1 MTASPKTIP
10 NKFRPI
16 ASLGNGGSCLKAA
29 FSRNPI
35 SIKRSLIHETMKKIR
50 NDELEPAI
58 IDWPVYMRRAID
70 LAGNAI
76 NTSPNPRVGCVLVKN
91 QEIVGE
97 GWHVAVGEAHAE
109 VMALRQAG
117 DRAKSSIA
125 FVSLEP
131 CSHTGRTGPCSD
143 ALINAEVSQVV
154 IACIDPNPEV
164 AGKGIEKLIAAG
176 IHVTQLTD
184 FDSLARA
191 VTPGYFKRRE
201 QGIPY
206 VRCKL
211 AMSLDGRTA
220 LANGESKWISGRQ
233 SRSDVQRLR
242 AASSAVITGIETV
255 LADDPSL
262 NVRIDDLNLA
272 QEELTRNEK
281 ALSKQPL
288 RVILDSQLR
297 TPDVAKILALP
308 GEVKIFSIDP
318 PDTAKNPASNV
329 EYLQAATSGKRVSLH
344 CVLKSLATDFACT
357 EVLVEAGATLSTA
370 FIQAGLVDELIV
382 YIAPKLLGSD
392 ARSLLNIVG
401 IESMSDSWDFEITD
415 LRQIDRDIRVVLKPA

>member
-1 MTASPKTIP
+1 MK
-10 NKFRPI
+10 
-16 ASLGNGGSCLKAA
+16 
-29 FSRNPI
+29 
-35 SIKRSLIHETMKKIR
+35 TMKKIS
-50 NDELEPAI
+50 NDKLQPEIL
-58 IDWPVYMRRAID
+58 DWPVYMRRAID

-76 NTSPNPRVGCVLVKN
+76 NTSPNPRVGCVLVIN

-97 GWHVAVGEAHAE
+97 GWHVALGEAHAE
-109 VMALRQAG
+109 VMALEQAG

-143 ALINAEVSQVV
+143 ALIKAGVSQVV
-154 IACIDPNPEV
+154 IACIDPNVEV
-164 AGKGIEKLIAAG
+164 AGKGVEKLIAAG
-176 IHVTQLTD
+176 IPVTQLTD

-220 LANGESKWISGRQ
+220 LANGESKWISGQQ

-242 AASSAVITGIETV
+242 AESSAVITGIETV

-262 NVRIDDLNLA
+262 NVRIGDLNLA
-272 QEELTRNEK
+272 QEDFARNEK

-288 RVILDSQLR
+288 RVILDSHLR
-297 TPDVAKILALP
+297 TPTEAKILSLP
-308 GEVKIFSIDP
+308 GEVKVFSIDTP
-318 PDTAKNPASNV
+318 GTAKNLASNV
-329 EYLQAATSGKRVSLH
+329 EYVQAAASGKRVSLH
-344 CVLKSLATDFACT
+344 SVLESLASDFACT

-370 FIQAGLVDELIV
+370 FIKAGLVDELIV

-392 ARSLLNIVG
+392 ARSLLNIAG
-401 IESMSDSWDFEITD
+401 IESMSDSLNFEITD
-415 LRQIDRDIRVVLKPA
+415 LQQIDCDIRAVLKPV

>member
-1 MTASPKTIP
+1 MK
-10 NKFRPI
+10 
-16 ASLGNGGSCLKAA
+16 
-29 FSRNPI
+29 
-35 SIKRSLIHETMKKIR
+35 TMKKIS
-50 NDELEPAI
+50 NDKLQPEIL
-58 IDWPVYMRRAID
+58 DWPVYMRRAID

-76 NTSPNPRVGCVLVKN
+76 NTSPNPRVGCVLVIN

-97 GWHVAVGEAHAE
+97 GWHVALGEAHAE
-109 VMALRQAG
+109 VMALEQAG

-143 ALINAEVSQVV
+143 ALIKAGVSQVV
-154 IACIDPNPEV
+154 IACIDPNVEV
-164 AGKGIEKLIAAG
+164 AGKGVEKLIAAG
-176 IHVTQLTD
+176 IPVTQLTD

-220 LANGESKWISGRQ
+220 LANGESKWISGQQ

-242 AASSAVITGIETV
+242 AESSAVITGIETV

-262 NVRIDDLNLA
+262 NVRIGDLNLA
-272 QEELTRNEK
+272 QEDLARNEK

-288 RVILDSQLR
+288 RVILDSHLR
-297 TPDVAKILALP
+297 TPTEAKILSLP
-308 GEVKIFSIDP
+308 GEVKVFSIDTP
-318 PDTAKNPASNV
+318 GTAKNLASNV
-329 EYLQAATSGKRVSLH
+329 EYVQAAASGKRVSLH
-344 CVLKSLATDFACT
+344 SVLESLASDFACT

-370 FIQAGLVDELIV
+370 FIKEGLVDELIV

-392 ARSLLNIVG
+392 ARSLLNIAG
-401 IESMSDSWDFEITD
+401 IESMSDSLNFEITD
-415 LRQIDRDIRVVLKPA
+415 LQQIDCDIRVVLKPV

>member
-1 MTASPKTIP
+1 MK
-10 NKFRPI
+10 
-16 ASLGNGGSCLKAA
+16 
-29 FSRNPI
+29 
-35 SIKRSLIHETMKKIR
+35 TMKKIS
-50 NDELEPAI
+50 NDKLQPEIL
-58 IDWPVYMRRAID
+58 DWPVYMRRAID

-76 NTSPNPRVGCVLVKN
+76 NTSPNPRVGCVLVIN

-97 GWHVAVGEAHAE
+97 GWHVALGEAHAE
-109 VMALRQAG
+109 VMALEQAG

-143 ALINAEVSQVV
+143 ALIKAGVSQVV
-154 IACIDPNPEV
+154 IACIDPNVEV
-164 AGKGIEKLIAAG
+164 AGKGVEKLIAAG
-176 IHVTQLTD
+176 IPVTQLTD

-220 LANGESKWISGRQ
+220 LANGESKWISGQQ

-242 AASSAVITGIETV
+242 AESSAVITGIETV

-262 NVRIDDLNLA
+262 NVRIGDLNLA
-272 QEELTRNEK
+272 QEDLARNEK

-288 RVILDSQLR
+288 RVILDSHLR
-297 TPDVAKILALP
+297 TPTEAKILSLP
-308 GEVKIFSIDP
+308 GEVKVFSIDTP
-318 PDTAKNPASNV
+318 GTAKNLASNV
-329 EYLQAATSGKRVSLH
+329 EYVQAAASGKRVSLH
-344 CVLKSLATDFACT
+344 SVLESLASDFACT

-370 FIQAGLVDELIV
+370 FIKEGLVDELIV

-392 ARSLLNIVG
+392 ARSLLNIAG
-401 IESMSDSWDFEITD
+401 IESMSDSLNFEITD
-415 LRQIDRDIRVVLKPA
+415 LHQIDCDIRVVLKPV

>member
-1 MTASPKTIP
+1 MK
-10 NKFRPI
+10 
-16 ASLGNGGSCLKAA
+16 
-29 FSRNPI
+29 
-35 SIKRSLIHETMKKIR
+35 TMKKIS
-50 NDELEPAI
+50 NDKLQPEIL
-58 IDWPVYMRRAID
+58 DWPVYMRRAID

-76 NTSPNPRVGCVLVKN
+76 NTSPNPRVGCVLVIN

-97 GWHVAVGEAHAE
+97 GWHVALGEAHAE
-109 VMALRQAG
+109 VMALEQAG

-143 ALINAEVSQVV
+143 ALIKAGVSQVV
-154 IACIDPNPEV
+154 IACIDPNVEV
-164 AGKGIEKLIAAG
+164 AGKGVEKLIAAG
-176 IHVTQLTD
+176 IPVTQLTD

-201 QGIPY
+201 EGIPY

-220 LANGESKWISGRQ
+220 LANGESKWISGQQ

-242 AASSAVITGIETV
+242 AESSAVITGIETV

-262 NVRIDDLNLA
+262 NVRIGDLNLA
-272 QEELTRNEK
+272 QEDLARNEK

-288 RVILDSQLR
+288 RVILDSHLR
-297 TPDVAKILALP
+297 TPTEAKILSLP
-308 GEVKIFSIDP
+308 GEVKVFSIDTP
-318 PDTAKNPASNV
+318 GTAKNLASNV
-329 EYLQAATSGKRVSLH
+329 EYVQAAASGKRVSLH
-344 CVLKSLATDFACT
+344 SVLESLASDFACT

-370 FIQAGLVDELIV
+370 FIKAGLVDELIV

-392 ARSLLNIVG
+392 ARSLLNIAG
-401 IESMSDSWDFEITD
+401 IESMSDSLNFEITD
-415 LRQIDRDIRVVLKPA
+415 LQQIGCDIRVVLKPV

>member
-1 MTASPKTIP
+1 MKTME
-10 NKFRPI
+10 K
-16 ASLGNGGSCLKAA
+16 
-29 FSRNPI
+29 I
-35 SIKRSLIHETMKKIR
+35 S
-50 NDELEPAI
+50 NDKLQPGI
-58 IDWPVYMRRAID
+58 LDWPVYMRRAIV

-76 NTSPNPRVGCVLVKN
+76 NTSPNPRVGCVLVIN

-97 GWHVAVGEAHAE
+97 GWHVALGEAHAE
-109 VMALRQAG
+109 VMALEQAG
-117 DRAKSSIA
+117 DRARSSIA

-143 ALINAEVSQVV
+143 ALIKAGVSQVV
-154 IACIDPNPEV
+154 IACIDPNVEV
-164 AGKGIEKLIAAG
+164 AGKGVEKLIAAG
-176 IHVTQLTD
+176 IPVTQLTD

-220 LANGESKWISGRQ
+220 LANGESKWISGQQ

-242 AASSAVITGIETV
+242 AESSAVITGIETV

-262 NVRIDDLNLA
+262 NVRIGDLNLA
-272 QEELTRNEK
+272 QEDLARNEK

-288 RVILDSQLR
+288 RVILDSHLR
-297 TPDVAKILALP
+297 TPTEAKILSLP
-308 GEVKIFSIDP
+308 GEVKVFSIDTP
-318 PDTAKNPASNV
+318 GTAKNLASNV
-329 EYLQAATSGKRVSLH
+329 EYVQAAASGKRVSLH
-344 CVLKSLATDFACT
+344 SVLESLAFDFACT

-392 ARSLLNIVG
+392 ARSLLNIAG
-401 IESMSDSWDFEITD
+401 IESMSDSLNFEITD
-415 LRQIDRDIRVVLKPA
+415 LQQIDRDIRVVLKPV

>member
-1 MTASPKTIP
+1 MK
-10 NKFRPI
+10 
-16 ASLGNGGSCLKAA
+16 
-29 FSRNPI
+29 
-35 SIKRSLIHETMKKIR
+35 TMKKIS
-50 NDELEPAI
+50 NDKLQPEIL
-58 IDWPVYMRRAID
+58 DWPVYMRRAID

-76 NTSPNPRVGCVLVKN
+76 NTSPNPRVGCVLVIN

-97 GWHVAVGEAHAE
+97 GWHVALGEAHAE
-109 VMALRQAG
+109 VMALEQAG

-143 ALINAEVSQVV
+143 ALIKAGVSQVV
-154 IACIDPNPEV
+154 IACIDPNVEV
-164 AGKGIEKLIAAG
+164 AGKGVEKLIAAG
-176 IHVTQLTD
+176 IPVTQLTD

-201 QGIPY
+201 QGIPF

-220 LANGESKWISGRQ
+220 LANGESKWISGQQ

-242 AASSAVITGIETV
+242 AESSAVITGIETV

-262 NVRIDDLNLA
+262 NVRIGDLNLA
-272 QEELTRNEK
+272 QEDLARNEK

-288 RVILDSQLR
+288 RVILDSHLR
-297 TPDVAKILALP
+297 TPTEAKILSLP
-308 GEVKIFSIDP
+308 GEVKVFSIDTP
-318 PDTAKNPASNV
+318 GTAKNLASNV
-329 EYLQAATSGKRVSLH
+329 EYVQAAASGKRVSLH
-344 CVLKSLATDFACT
+344 SVLESLASDFACT

-370 FIQAGLVDELIV
+370 FIKAGLVDELIV

-392 ARSLLNIVG
+392 ARSLLNIAG
-401 IESMSDSWDFEITD
+401 IESMSDSLNFEITD
-415 LRQIDRDIRVVLKPA
+415 LHQIDCDIRVVLKPV

>member
-1 MTASPKTIP
+1 MK
-10 NKFRPI
+10 
-16 ASLGNGGSCLKAA
+16 
-29 FSRNPI
+29 
-35 SIKRSLIHETMKKIR
+35 TMKKIS
-50 NDELEPAI
+50 NDKLQPEIL
-58 IDWPVYMRRAID
+58 DWPVYMRRAID

-76 NTSPNPRVGCVLVKN
+76 NTSPNPRVGCVLVIN

-97 GWHVAVGEAHAE
+97 GWHVALGEAHAE
-109 VMALRQAG
+109 VMALEQAG

-143 ALINAEVSQVV
+143 ALIKAGVSQVV
-154 IACIDPNPEV
+154 IACIDPNVEV
-164 AGKGIEKLIAAG
+164 AGKGVEKLIAAG
-176 IHVTQLTD
+176 IPVTQLTD

-201 QGIPY
+201 EGIPY

-220 LANGESKWISGRQ
+220 LANGESKWISGQQ

-242 AASSAVITGIETV
+242 AESSAVITGIETV

-262 NVRIDDLNLA
+262 NVRIGDLNLA
-272 QEELTRNEK
+272 QEDLACNEK

-288 RVILDSQLR
+288 RVILDSHLR
-297 TPDVAKILALP
+297 TPTEAKILSLP
-308 GEVKIFSIDP
+308 GEVKVFSIDTP
-318 PDTAKNPASNV
+318 GTAKNLASNV
-329 EYLQAATSGKRVSLH
+329 EYVQAAASGKRVSLH
-344 CVLKSLATDFACT
+344 SVLESLASDFACT

-370 FIQAGLVDELIV
+370 FIKAGLVDELIV

-392 ARSLLNIVG
+392 ARSLLNIAG
-401 IESMSDSWDFEITD
+401 IESMSDSLNFEITD
-415 LRQIDRDIRVVLKPA
+415 LQQIDCDIRVVLKPV

>member
-1 MTASPKTIP
+1 MK
-10 NKFRPI
+10 
-16 ASLGNGGSCLKAA
+16 
-29 FSRNPI
+29 
-35 SIKRSLIHETMKKIR
+35 TMKKIR

-76 NTSPNPRVGCVLVKN
+76 NTSPNPRVGCVLVTN

-97 GWHVAVGEAHAE
+97 GWHVALGEAHAE
-109 VMALRQAG
+109 VMALRRAG
-117 DRAKSSIA
+117 GQAKSSIA

-143 ALINAEVSQVV
+143 ALINAGVSHVV
-154 IACIDPNPEV
+154 IASVDPNPEV
-164 AGKGIEKLIAAG
+164 AGKGIAKLIAAG
-176 IHVTQLTD
+176 IPVTQLTD

-191 VTPGYFKRRE
+191 VTPGYFKRR
-201 QGIPY
+201 QHGIPY

-242 AASSAVITGIETV
+242 AESSAVITGVETV

-262 NVRIDDLNLA
+262 NVRIGDLNLH
-272 QEELTRNEK
+272 QEDLARNEK
-281 ALSKQPL
+281 ALSRQPL

-297 TPDVAKILALP
+297 TPDAAKILALP
-308 GEVKIFSIDP
+308 GEVKIFSIAP

-329 EYLQAATSGKRVSLH
+329 EYIQAEACGQRVSLH
-344 CVLKSLATDFACT
+344 SVLESLASDFACT

-392 ARSLLNIVG
+392 ARSLLNIAG
-401 IESMSDSWDFEITD
+401 IESISDSLNFEITD
-415 LRQIDRDIRVVLKPA
+415 LQQIGCDIRIVLKPA

>member
-1 MTASPKTIP
+1 MKM
-10 NKFRPI
+10 
-16 ASLGNGGSCLKAA
+16 
-29 FSRNPI
+29 
-35 SIKRSLIHETMKKIR
+35 MKKIR
-50 NDELEPAI
+50 NDELYPAI

-70 LAGNAI
+70 LAGNSI
-76 NTSPNPRVGCVLVKN
+76 NTSPNPRVGCVLVTN

-97 GWHVAVGEAHAE
+97 GWHVAAGEAHAE

-143 ALINAEVSQVV
+143 ALIAAGVSQVV
-154 IACIDPNPEV
+154 IGSIDPNMEV
-164 AGKGIEKLIAAG
+164 AGKGVEKLIAAG
-176 IHVTQLTD
+176 ITVTQLTD
-184 FDSLARA
+184 FYSLARA
-191 VTPGYFKRRE
+191 VSPGYFKRRE

-220 LANGESKWISGRQ
+220 LANGQSKWISGPA
-233 SRSDVQRLR
+233 SRSDVQSLR

-262 NVRIDDLNLA
+262 NVRIEELNLLDEDLA
-272 QEELTRNEK
+272 RNEQ

-288 RVILDSQLR
+288 RVILDSQHR
-297 TPDVAKILALP
+297 TPDTAKILSLP
-308 GEVKIFSIDP
+308 GEVKIFSIGS
-318 PDTAKNPASNV
+318 PDTAKSPASNV
-329 EYLQAATSGKRVSLH
+329 EYLQTEASGKRVNLH
-344 CVLKSLATDFACT
+344 SVLESLASDFACT

-370 FIQAGLVDELIV
+370 FIEAGLVDELIV

-392 ARSLLNIVG
+392 AQSLLNIAG
-401 IESMSDSWDFEITD
+401 IQSMSDSLDFEITD
-415 LRQIDRDIRVVLKPA
+415 LRQIDRDIRVVLKPVRI

>member
-1 MTASPKTIP
+1 MK
-10 NKFRPI
+10 
-16 ASLGNGGSCLKAA
+16 
-29 FSRNPI
+29 
-35 SIKRSLIHETMKKIR
+35 TMKKIS
-50 NDELEPAI
+50 NDKLQPEIL
-58 IDWPVYMRRAID
+58 DWPIYMRRAID

-76 NTSPNPRVGCVLVKN
+76 NTSPNPRVGCVLVIN

-97 GWHVAVGEAHAE
+97 GWHVALGEAHAE
-109 VMALRQAG
+109 VMALEQAG
-117 DRAKSSIA
+117 DRARSSIA

-143 ALINAEVSQVV
+143 ALIKAGVSQVV
-154 IACIDPNPEV
+154 IACIDPNVEV
-164 AGKGIEKLIAAG
+164 AGKGVEKLIAAG
-176 IHVTQLTD
+176 IPVTQLTD

-220 LANGESKWISGRQ
+220 LANGESKWISGQQ

-242 AASSAVITGIETV
+242 AESSAVITGIETV

-262 NVRIDDLNLA
+262 NVRIGDLNLA
-272 QEELTRNEK
+272 QEDLARNEK

-288 RVILDSQLR
+288 RVILDSHLR
-297 TPDVAKILALP
+297 TPTEAKILSLP
-308 GEVKIFSIDP
+308 GEVKVFSIDTP
-318 PDTAKNPASNV
+318 GTAKNLASNV
-329 EYLQAATSGKRVSLH
+329 EYVQAAASGKRVSLH
-344 CVLKSLATDFACT
+344 SVLESLASDFACT

-392 ARSLLNIVG
+392 ARSLLNIAG
-401 IESMSDSWDFEITD
+401 IESMSDSLNFEITD
-415 LRQIDRDIRVVLKPA
+415 LQQIDRDIRVVLKPV

>member
-1 MTASPKTIP
+1 
-10 NKFRPI
+10 
-16 ASLGNGGSCLKAA
+16 
-29 FSRNPI
+29 
-35 SIKRSLIHETMKKIR
+35 
-50 NDELEPAI
+50 
-58 IDWPVYMRRAID
+58 MRRAID

-76 NTSPNPRVGCVLVKN
+76 NTSPNPRVGCVLVTN

-97 GWHVAVGEAHAE
+97 GWHVALGEAHAE
-109 VMALRQAG
+109 VMALRLAG

-143 ALINAEVSQVV
+143 ALINAGVSQVV
-154 IACIDPNPEV
+154 IASVDPNPEV
-164 AGKGIEKLIAAG
+164 AGKGIAKLIAAG
-176 IHVTQLTD
+176 IPVTQLTD

-242 AASSAVITGIETV
+242 AESSAVITGIETV
-255 LADDPSL
+255 LADDPSF
-262 NVRIDDLNLA
+262 NVRIGDLNLH
-272 QEELTRNEK
+272 QEDLARNEK

-308 GEVKIFSIDP
+308 GEVKIFSITP

-329 EYLQAATSGKRVSLH
+329 EYLQAAASGKRVSLH
-344 CVLKSLATDFACT
+344 SVLESLASDFACT

-382 YIAPKLLGSD
+382 YVAPKLLGSD
-392 ARSLLNIVG
+392 ARSLLNIAG
-401 IESMSDSWDFEITD
+401 IELMSDSLNFEITD
-415 LRQIDRDIRVVLKPA
+415 LRQIGRDIRIVLKPA

>member
-1 MTASPKTIP
+1 MK
-10 NKFRPI
+10 
-16 ASLGNGGSCLKAA
+16 
-29 FSRNPI
+29 
-35 SIKRSLIHETMKKIR
+35 TMKKIS
-50 NDELEPAI
+50 NDKLQPEIL
-58 IDWPVYMRRAID
+58 DWPVYMRRAID

-76 NTSPNPRVGCVLVKN
+76 NTSPNPRVGCVLVIN

-97 GWHVAVGEAHAE
+97 GWHVALGEAHAE
-109 VMALRQAG
+109 VMALEQAG

-143 ALINAEVSQVV
+143 ALIKAGVSQVV
-154 IACIDPNPEV
+154 IACIDPNVEV
-164 AGKGIEKLIAAG
+164 AGKGVEKLIAAG
-176 IHVTQLTD
+176 IPVTQLTD

-220 LANGESKWISGRQ
+220 LANGESKWISGQQ

-242 AASSAVITGIETV
+242 AESSAVITGIETV

-262 NVRIDDLNLA
+262 NVRIGDLNLT
-272 QEELTRNEK
+272 QEDLARNEK

-288 RVILDSQLR
+288 RVILDSHLR
-297 TPDVAKILALP
+297 TPTEAKILSLP
-308 GEVKIFSIDP
+308 GEVKVFSIDTP
-318 PDTAKNPASNV
+318 GTAKNLASNV
-329 EYLQAATSGKRVSLH
+329 EYVQAAASGKRVSLH
-344 CVLKSLATDFACT
+344 SVLESLASDFACT

-370 FIQAGLVDELIV
+370 FIKAGLVDELIV

-392 ARSLLNIVG
+392 ARSLLNIAG
-401 IESMSDSWDFEITD
+401 IESMSDSLNFEITD
-415 LRQIDRDIRVVLKPA
+415 LQQIDCDIRVVLKPV

>member
-1 MTASPKTIP
+1 MK
-10 NKFRPI
+10 
-16 ASLGNGGSCLKAA
+16 
-29 FSRNPI
+29 
-35 SIKRSLIHETMKKIR
+35 TMKKTR
-50 NDELEPAI
+50 NDELESAI
-58 IDWPVYMRRAID
+58 VDWPVYMRRAID

-76 NTSPNPRVGCVLVKN
+76 NTSPNPRVGCVLVVA

-97 GWHVAVGEAHAE
+97 GWHVAAGEAHAE
-109 VMALRQAG
+109 VMALKQAG

-143 ALINAEVSQVV
+143 ALIKAGVSQVV
-154 IACIDPNPEV
+154 IASIDPNPEV
-164 AGKGIEKLIAAG
+164 AGKGVAKLIAAG
-176 IHVTQLTD
+176 IAVTQLTD

-201 QGIPY
+201 RGIPY

-220 LANGESKWISGRQ
+220 LANGQSKWISGRQ
-233 SRSDVQRLR
+233 ARSDVQRLR
-242 AASSAVITGIETV
+242 AASDAVITGIETV

-262 NVRIDDLNLA
+262 NVRIDDLNLT
-272 QEELTRNEK
+272 QEEISRNE
-281 ALSKQPL
+281 LSLLKQPL

-297 TPDVAKILALP
+297 TPDAAKILTPP
-308 GEVKIFSIDP
+308 GAVKIFAIGS
-318 PDTAKNPASNV
+318 PDSAKSPASNV

-344 CVLKSLATDFACT
+344 FVLESLASDFACT

-392 ARSLLNIVG
+392 ARSLLNIAG
-401 IESMSDSWDFEITD
+401 IESMSDSLEFEITD
-415 LRQIDRDIRVVLKPA
+415 LRQIDRDIRVVLKPIRT

>member
-1 MTASPKTIP
+1 MK
-10 NKFRPI
+10 
-16 ASLGNGGSCLKAA
+16 
-29 FSRNPI
+29 
-35 SIKRSLIHETMKKIR
+35 TMKKIS
-50 NDELEPAI
+50 NDKLQPEIL
-58 IDWPVYMRRAID
+58 DWPVYMRRAID

-76 NTSPNPRVGCVLVKN
+76 NTSPNPRVGCVLVIN

-97 GWHVAVGEAHAE
+97 GWHVALGEAHAE
-109 VMALRQAG
+109 VMALEQAG

-143 ALINAEVSQVV
+143 ALIKAGVSQVV
-154 IACIDPNPEV
+154 IACIDPNVEV
-164 AGKGIEKLIAAG
+164 AGKGVEKLIAAG
-176 IHVTQLTD
+176 IPVTQLTD

-201 QGIPY
+201 QGIPF

-220 LANGESKWISGRQ
+220 LANGESKWISGQQ

-242 AASSAVITGIETV
+242 AESSAVITGIETV

-262 NVRIDDLNLA
+262 NVRIGDLNLT
-272 QEELTRNEK
+272 QEDLARNEK

-288 RVILDSQLR
+288 RVILDSHLR
-297 TPDVAKILALP
+297 TPTEAKILSLP
-308 GEVKIFSIDP
+308 GEVKVFSIDTP
-318 PDTAKNPASNV
+318 GTAKNLASNV
-329 EYLQAATSGKRVSLH
+329 EYVQAAASGKRVSLH
-344 CVLKSLATDFACT
+344 SVLESLASDFACT

-370 FIQAGLVDELIV
+370 FIKAGLVDELIV

-392 ARSLLNIVG
+392 ARSLLNIAG
-401 IESMSDSWDFEITD
+401 IESMSDSLKFEITD
-415 LRQIDRDIRVVLKPA
+415 LQQIDCDIRVVLKPV

>member
-1 MTASPKTIP
+1 
-10 NKFRPI
+10 
-16 ASLGNGGSCLKAA
+16 
-29 FSRNPI
+29 
-35 SIKRSLIHETMKKIR
+35 MKMMEKIR
-50 NDELEPAI
+50 NDELGPEI

-76 NTSPNPRVGCVLVKN
+76 NTSPNPRVGCVLVTN
-91 QEIVGE
+91 QQIVGE
-97 GWHVAVGEAHAE
+97 GWHVAAGEAHAE

-117 DRAKSSIA
+117 DRAKSSIV

-143 ALINAEVSQVV
+143 ALIAAGVSQVV
-154 IACIDPNPEV
+154 IASIDPNPEV
-164 AGKGIEKLIAAG
+164 AGKGVEQLIAAG
-176 IHVTQLTD
+176 IAVTQLTD

-220 LANGESKWISGRQ
+220 LANGQSKWISGRQ
-233 SRSDVQRLR
+233 SRGDVQRLR

-262 NVRIDDLNLA
+262 NVRIDVLSLLDEDLA
-272 QEELTRNEK
+272 RNEQ

-297 TPDVAKILALP
+297 TPDTAKILSLP
-308 GEVKIFSIDP
+308 GEVKIFSIGSS
-318 PDTAKNPASNV
+318 DTAKTPASNV
-329 EYLQAATSGKRVSLH
+329 EYLQTEASGKRVNLH
-344 CVLKSLATDFACT
+344 CVLESLASDFACT

-370 FIQAGLVDELIV
+370 FIEAGLVDELIV

-392 ARSLLNIVG
+392 ARSLLNIAG
-401 IESMSDSWDFEITD
+401 IQSMSDSLDFEITD
-415 LRQIDRDIRVVLKPA
+415 LRQIDRDIRVVLKPIRI

>member
-1 MTASPKTIP
+1 MK
-10 NKFRPI
+10 
-16 ASLGNGGSCLKAA
+16 
-29 FSRNPI
+29 
-35 SIKRSLIHETMKKIR
+35 TMKKIS
-50 NDELEPAI
+50 NDQLEPEI

-70 LAGNAI
+70 LAGNSI
-76 NTSPNPRVGCVLVKN
+76 NTGSNPKVGCVLVTN

-97 GWHVAVGEAHAE
+97 GWHVAVGEDHAE
-109 VMALRQAG
+109 IMALKQAG
-117 DRAKSSIA
+117 ARAKSSIA

-143 ALINAEVSQVV
+143 ALIKAGVSQVV
-154 IACIDPNPEV
+154 IASIDPNPEV
-164 AGKGIEKLIAAG
+164 AGSGVEKLIAAG
-176 IHVTQLTD
+176 IAVTQLSD
-184 FDSLARA
+184 FESLSRA

-220 LANGESKWISGRQ
+220 LANGESKWISGRK
-233 SRSDVQRLR
+233 SRADVQRLR
-242 AASSAVITGIETV
+242 AASGAVITGIETV

-262 NVRIDDLNLA
+262 NVRIDELNLH
-272 QEELTRNEK
+272 QEELDRNQ
-281 ALSKQPL
+281 LSLSRQPL

-297 TPDVAKILALP
+297 TPDAAKILSLP
-308 GEVKIFSIDP
+308 GAVKIFSAGP
-318 PDTAKNPASNV
+318 LGAAKNPASNV
-329 EYLQAATSGKRVSLH
+329 EYLQAAASGKRVNLH
-344 CVLKSLATDFACT
+344 SVLESLASDFECT
-357 EVLVEAGATLSTA
+357 EVLLEAGATLSTA

-401 IESMSDSWDFEITD
+401 IESMSDSLDFEITD

>member
-1 MTASPKTIP
+1 MK
-10 NKFRPI
+10 
-16 ASLGNGGSCLKAA
+16 
-29 FSRNPI
+29 
-35 SIKRSLIHETMKKIR
+35 TMKKIS
-50 NDELEPAI
+50 NDQLEPEI

-70 LAGNAI
+70 LAGNSI
-76 NTSPNPRVGCVLVKN
+76 NTGSNPKVGCVLVTN

-97 GWHVAVGEAHAE
+97 GWHVALGEAHAE
-109 VMALRQAG
+109 VMALRRAG
-117 DRAKSSIA
+117 GQAKSSIA

-143 ALINAEVSQVV
+143 ALINAGVSHVV
-154 IACIDPNPEV
+154 IASVDPNPEV
-164 AGKGIEKLIAAG
+164 AGKGIAKLIAAG
-176 IHVTQLTD
+176 IPVTQLTD

-191 VTPGYFKRRE
+191 VTPGYFKRR
-201 QGIPY
+201 QHGIPY

-242 AASSAVITGIETV
+242 AESSAVITGVETV

-262 NVRIDDLNLA
+262 NVRIGDLNLH
-272 QEELTRNEK
+272 QEDLARNEK

-308 GEVKIFSIDP
+308 GEVKIFSITP

-329 EYLQAATSGKRVSLH
+329 EYLQAAACGQRVSLH
-344 CVLKSLATDFACT
+344 SVLESLASDFACT

-392 ARSLLNIVG
+392 ARSLLNIAG
-401 IESMSDSWDFEITD
+401 IESISDSLNFEITD
-415 LRQIDRDIRVVLKPA
+415 LRQIGCDIRIVLKPA

>member
-1 MTASPKTIP
+1 MK
-10 NKFRPI
+10 
-16 ASLGNGGSCLKAA
+16 
-29 FSRNPI
+29 
-35 SIKRSLIHETMKKIR
+35 TMKKIS
-50 NDELEPAI
+50 NDKLQPEIL
-58 IDWPVYMRRAID
+58 DWPIYMRRAID

-76 NTSPNPRVGCVLVKN
+76 NTSPNPRVGCVLVIN

-97 GWHVAVGEAHAE
+97 GWHVALGEAHAE
-109 VMALRQAG
+109 VMALEQAG

-143 ALINAEVSQVV
+143 ALIKAGVSQVV
-154 IACIDPNPEV
+154 IACIDPNVEV
-164 AGKGIEKLIAAG
+164 AGKGVEKLIAAG
-176 IHVTQLTD
+176 IPVTQLTD

-220 LANGESKWISGRQ
+220 LANGESKWISGQQ

-242 AASSAVITGIETV
+242 AESSAVITGIETV

-262 NVRIDDLNLA
+262 NVRIGDLNLA
-272 QEELTRNEK
+272 QEDLARNEK

-288 RVILDSQLR
+288 RVILDSHLR
-297 TPDVAKILALP
+297 TPTEAKILSLP
-308 GEVKIFSIDP
+308 GEVKVFSIDTP
-318 PDTAKNPASNV
+318 GTAKNLASNV
-329 EYLQAATSGKRVSLH
+329 EYVQAAASGKRVSLH
-344 CVLKSLATDFACT
+344 SVLESLAFDFACT

-392 ARSLLNIVG
+392 ARSLLNIAG
-401 IESMSDSWDFEITD
+401 IESMSDSLNFEITD
-415 LRQIDRDIRVVLKPA
+415 LQQIDRDIRVVLKPV